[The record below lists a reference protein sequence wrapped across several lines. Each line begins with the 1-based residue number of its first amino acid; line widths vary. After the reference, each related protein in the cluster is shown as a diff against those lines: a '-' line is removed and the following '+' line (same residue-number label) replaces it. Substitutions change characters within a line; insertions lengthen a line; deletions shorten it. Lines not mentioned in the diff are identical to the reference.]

1 MLQKGLFIGMLMG
14 IHQIF
19 NDISLAPNLLV
30 VHKQPASWETRKE
43 VKGRNVPQKL
53 EIPAR
58 SIWCTRVSP
67 AVWCNTR
74 VNDPRHNVGLLVA
87 WCIGQLECNHLILFH
102 C

>member
-1 MLQKGLFIGMLMG
+1 MG

-30 VHKQPASWETRKE
+30 VHKQLGDQE
-43 VKGRNVPQKL
+43 VKGRKVPQKL

-87 WCIGQLECNHLILFH
+87 WCIGQLECNHLILFR